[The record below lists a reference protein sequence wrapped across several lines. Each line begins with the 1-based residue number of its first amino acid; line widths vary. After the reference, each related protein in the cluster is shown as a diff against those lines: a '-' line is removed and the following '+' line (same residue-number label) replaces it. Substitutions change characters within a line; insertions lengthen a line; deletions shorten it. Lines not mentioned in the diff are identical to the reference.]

1 MIAGVTMTELRATG
15 ASGGTSTR
23 AGRRFFG
30 FDQSQVDAQT
40 APPNTTTAM
49 SPPMTILLHDPCMA
63 IIPCESQRN
72 FS

>member
-1 MIAGVTMTELRATG
+1 
-15 ASGGTSTR
+15 
-23 AGRRFFG
+23 
-30 FDQSQVDAQT
+30 
-40 APPNTTTAM
+40 M

>member
-1 MIAGVTMTELRATG
+1 MTELRVTE
-15 ASGGTSTR
+15 ASGGTSTS

-30 FDQSQVDAQT
+30 LDQSQVDAQT

-49 SPPMTILLHDPCMA
+49 SPPMTILFHDPCMA
-63 IIPCESQRN
+63 IIPCESQTN